1 MMFVVTRDPWPA
13 DLGHIRTAL
22 ERTHAVG
29 RRLIGLHV
37 DDARELANRSNC
49 HFRIMTNSIVT
60 AELDMR
66 RINVRTK
73 DDIVVDFTTG

>member
-1 MMFVVTRDPWPA
+1 MTHGNSRVDP
-13 DLGHIRTAL
+13 
-22 ERTHAVG
+22 
-29 RRLIGLHV
+29 
-37 DDARELANRSNC
+37 
-49 HFRIMTNSIVT
+49 T

>member
-1 MMFVVTRDPWPA
+1 
-13 DLGHIRTAL
+13 
-22 ERTHAVG
+22 
-29 RRLIGLHV
+29 
-37 DDARELANRSNC
+37 
-49 HFRIMTNSIVT
+49 MTNSIVT

>member
-1 MMFVVTRDPWPA
+1 
-13 DLGHIRTAL
+13 
-22 ERTHAVG
+22 
-29 RRLIGLHV
+29 
-37 DDARELANRSNC
+37 
-49 HFRIMTNSIVT
+49 MTDSIVT